1 LSVAPPKQVK
11 HAPTNGN
18 ITKRIGF

>member
-11 HAPTNGN
+11 HITGGGN
-18 ITKRIGF
+18 TKRIGF